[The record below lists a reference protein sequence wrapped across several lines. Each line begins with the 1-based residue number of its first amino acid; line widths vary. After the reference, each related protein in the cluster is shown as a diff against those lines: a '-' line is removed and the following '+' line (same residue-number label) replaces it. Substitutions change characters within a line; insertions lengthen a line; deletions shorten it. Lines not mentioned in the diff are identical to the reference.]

1 MAMRSYV
8 EMLTR
13 LNNIE
18 KNIKANAKNFVS
30 HVVPKGRSFRNRY
43 KFVFVCRRYGD
54 EIRFYDVVNNNFW
67 AQIWKVKTLRELY
80 GI

>member
-1 MAMRSYV
+1 MRSYV
-8 EMLTR
+8 EMLRR

-43 KFVFVCRRYGD
+43 KFVLFVDGMEMKLD
-54 EIRFYDVVNNNFW
+54 SMMS
-67 AQIWKVKTLRELY
+67 
-80 GI
+80 